1 MVDDGLKPLKTIGI
15 TSDKVALG
23 IIYPSTINMSPERK
37 MSIKNLKKLKIF
49 CLFSSNRIQ
58 KK

>member
-1 MVDDGLKPLKTIGI
+1 MDDGLKPLKTIGI

-23 IIYPSTINMSPERK
+23 TIYPYTINMSPERK
-37 MSIKNLKKLKIF
+37 MSIKNLKKLNF
-49 CLFSSNRIQ
+49 FSFSSNRIQ